1 MSKALNENMLGKVS
15 GGKYEL
21 VNSEEGS
28 PFGKGTNGA
37 VKQTITDE
45 KGREIPICYKN
56 DAKGNAEREY
66 FANIVNEKGGSAYTG
81 KDDTLTG

>member
-21 VNSEEGS
+21 VNGGAGS
-28 PFGKGTNGA
+28 PFGDKEKGA

-45 KGREIPICYKN
+45 KGNEIPICYKN
-56 DAKGNAEREY
+56 NAKGNAEREY

-81 KDDTLTG
+81 VKDTLA